1 MYSKKIKRLKE
12 EMSLYKDFMIY
23 TEGEGEGEGISD
35 EEVKASYIM
44 RSFGITTYDT
54 DIDLELFDI
63 LIEIMEAI
71 LKRKTL
77 EYINISRQNYRNFI
91 LIVNI
96 IKDYIDWGTSIR
108 TCFFTK
114 LLIENM
120 YDGSY
125 IEFEEYDEIKELIDY
140 LKENTI

>member
-12 EMSLYKDFMIY
+12 ELSLYKDFMIY
-23 TEGEGEGEGISD
+23 TEGEEISD
-35 EEVKASYIM
+35 KEVKASYIM
-44 RSFGITTYDT
+44 LSFNITTYDT

-96 IKDYIDWGTSIR
+96 IKDYIIDWGTSIR

-114 LLIENM
+114 VLIENM
-120 YDGSY
+120 SDGSY

>member
-12 EMSLYKDFMIY
+12 EMSLYKEFMIF
-23 TEGEGEGEGISD
+23 TEGEEISD
-35 EEVKASYIM
+35 EKVKASYIM
-44 RSFGITTYDT
+44 LSFNITTYDT

-71 LKRKTL
+71 LKQKTL
-77 EYINISRQNYRNFI
+77 EYINISKQNYRNFI
-91 LIVNI
+91 LFVNI
-96 IKDYIDWGTSIR
+96 IKEYIDWGTSIR

-120 YDGSY
+120 SDGSY
-125 IEFEEYDEIKELIDY
+125 IEFEEYNEIKELIDY
-140 LKENTI
+140 LKENNI

>member
-23 TEGEGEGEGISD
+23 TEGEEISD

-44 RSFGITTYDT
+44 LSFNITTYDI

-71 LKRKTL
+71 LNRKTL
-77 EYINISRQNYRNFI
+77 EYINISKQNYRNFI
-91 LIVNI
+91 LFANI
-96 IKDYIDWGTSIR
+96 IKEYIDWGTSIR

-120 YDGSY
+120 SDGSY

-140 LKENTI
+140 LKDNNI

>member
-1 MYSKKIKRLKE
+1 MCSKKIRRLKE
-12 EMSLYKDFMIY
+12 EMSLYKDFMIF
-23 TEGEGEGEGISD
+23 TEGKEISD
-35 EEVKASYIM
+35 KEVKASYIM
-44 RSFGITTYDT
+44 LSFNITTYDT

-77 EYINISRQNYRNFI
+77 EYIKISKQNYRNFI
-91 LIVNI
+91 LFVNI
-96 IKDYIDWGTSIR
+96 IKEYIDWGTSIR

-120 YDGSY
+120 SDGSY
-125 IEFEEYDEIKELIDY
+125 IEFEEYNEIKELIDY
-140 LKENTI
+140 LKENNI

>member
-12 EMSLYKDFMIY
+12 EMSLYKDFMIF
-23 TEGEGEGEGISD
+23 TEGEEGEEITD
-35 EEVKASYIM
+35 EEVKATYIM
-44 RSFGITTYDT
+44 RSFNITTYDT

-71 LKRKTL
+71 LNRKTL
-77 EYINISRQNYRNFI
+77 EYINISKQNYRNFI

-120 YDGSY
+120 SDGSY
-125 IEFEEYDEIKELIDY
+125 VEFEEYDEIKELIDY

>member
-1 MYSKKIKRLKE
+1 MYNEKIKHLKE
-12 EMSLYKDFMIY
+12 EMLLYKDLMISI
-23 TEGEGEGEGISD
+23 EEDEGISD
-35 EEVKASYIM
+35 KQLKASYIM
-44 RSFGITTYDT
+44 RSFNITTYDT

-71 LKRKTL
+71 VKRKTL
-77 EYINISRQNYRNFI
+77 EYIDISKQNYHNFI
-91 LIVNI
+91 LFVNI

-120 YDGSY
+120 SDGSY
-125 IEFEEYDEIKELIDY
+125 IVFEDYNEIKELIDY
-140 LKENTI
+140 LKENNI

>member
-12 EMSLYKDFMIY
+12 EMSLYKDFMIF
-23 TEGEGEGEGISD
+23 TEGEEISD

-44 RSFGITTYDT
+44 LSFNITTYDT
-54 DIDLELFDI
+54 GIDLELFDI

-71 LKRKTL
+71 LQRKTL
-77 EYINISRQNYRNFI
+77 EYINISKQNYRNFI
-91 LIVNI
+91 LFVNI

-120 YDGSY
+120 SDGSY

-140 LKENTI
+140 LKENNI

>member
-1 MYSKKIKRLKE
+1 MYNEKIKHLKE
-12 EMSLYKDFMIY
+12 EMLLYKDLMISI
-23 TEGEGEGEGISD
+23 EGDEGISD
-35 EEVKASYIM
+35 KQLKASYIM
-44 RSFGITTYDT
+44 RSFNITTYDT

-71 LKRKTL
+71 VKRKTL
-77 EYINISRQNYRNFI
+77 EYIDISKQNYHNFI
-91 LIVNI
+91 LFVNI

-120 YDGSY
+120 SDGSY
-125 IEFEEYDEIKELIDY
+125 IVFEDYNEIKELIDY
-140 LKENTI
+140 LKENNI

>member
-1 MYSKKIKRLKE
+1 MCSKKIRHLKE
-12 EMSLYKDFMIY
+12 EMSLYKDFMIFI
-23 TEGEGEGEGISD
+23 EEEEISD
-35 EEVKASYIM
+35 KEVKASYIM
-44 RSFGITTYDT
+44 LSFNITTYDT

-77 EYINISRQNYRNFI
+77 EYINISKQNYRNFI
-91 LIVNI
+91 LFVNI

-114 LLIENM
+114 LLIENLS
-120 YDGSY
+120 DGSY

-140 LKENTI
+140 LKENNI

>member
-1 MYSKKIKRLKE
+1 MCSKKIRRLKD
-12 EMSLYKDFMIY
+12 EMSLYKDFMIF
-23 TEGEGEGEGISD
+23 TEEEEISD
-35 EEVKASYIM
+35 KEVKAQYIM
-44 RSFGITTYDT
+44 LSFNITTYDT

-77 EYINISRQNYRNFI
+77 EYINISKQNYRNFI
-91 LIVNI
+91 LFVNI

-114 LLIENM
+114 LLIENLS
-120 YDGSY
+120 DGSY

-140 LKENTI
+140 LKENNI

>member
-1 MYSKKIKRLKE
+1 MHSKKIKRLKE
-12 EMSLYKDFMIY
+12 EMSLYNDFMIY
-23 TEGEGEGEGISD
+23 TEGEEISD
-35 EEVKASYIM
+35 KGVKASYIM
-44 RSFGITTYDT
+44 LSFNITTYDI

-71 LKRKTL
+71 LNRKTL
-77 EYINISRQNYRNFI
+77 EYINISKQNYRNFI
-91 LIVNI
+91 LFANI

-120 YDGSY
+120 SDGSY

-140 LKENTI
+140 LKDNTI

>member
-1 MYSKKIKRLKE
+1 MCSKKIRHLKE
-12 EMSLYKDFMIY
+12 EISLYKDFMIF
-23 TEGEGEGEGISD
+23 TEGKEISD
-35 EEVKASYIM
+35 KEVKASYIM
-44 RSFGITTYDT
+44 LSFNITTYDT

-77 EYINISRQNYRNFI
+77 EYINISKQNYCNFI
-91 LIVNI
+91 LFVNI
-96 IKDYIDWGTSIR
+96 IKEYIDWGTSIR

-120 YDGSY
+120 SDGSY
-125 IEFEEYDEIKELIDY
+125 MEFEEYNEIKELIDY
-140 LKENTI
+140 LKENNI

>member
-1 MYSKKIKRLKE
+1 MCSKKIKRLKE

-23 TEGEGEGEGISD
+23 TEGEEISD

-44 RSFGITTYDT
+44 LSFNITTYDT

-77 EYINISRQNYRNFI
+77 EYINISKQNYHNFI
-91 LIVNI
+91 LFVNI

-120 YDGSY
+120 SDGSY
-125 IEFEEYDEIKELIDY
+125 IEFEEYDEIKELLDY
-140 LKENTI
+140 LKENNI

>member
-23 TEGEGEGEGISD
+23 TEGEGEEISD

-44 RSFGITTYDT
+44 RSFNITTYDT

-120 YDGSY
+120 SDGSY
-125 IEFEEYDEIKELIDY
+125 IEFEEYNEIKELIDY
-140 LKENTI
+140 LKENNI

>member
-1 MYSKKIKRLKE
+1 MCSKKIKQLKE
-12 EMSLYKDFMIY
+12 EMSLYKDFMIF
-23 TEGEGEGEGISD
+23 TEGEEISD
-35 EEVKASYIM
+35 NEVKASYIM
-44 RSFGITTYDT
+44 LSFNITTYDT

-77 EYINISRQNYRNFI
+77 EYIKISKQNYRNFI
-91 LIVNI
+91 LFVNI
-96 IKDYIDWGTSIR
+96 IKEYIDWGTSIR

-120 YDGSY
+120 SDGSY
-125 IEFEEYDEIKELIDY
+125 IEFEEYNEIKELIDY
-140 LKENTI
+140 LKENNI

>member
-1 MYSKKIKRLKE
+1 MCSKKIKRLKE
-12 EMSLYKDFMIY
+12 EMSLYKDFMIF
-23 TEGEGEGEGISD
+23 TEGEEISD

-44 RSFGITTYDT
+44 LSFNITTYDT

-71 LKRKTL
+71 LNRKTL
-77 EYINISRQNYRNFI
+77 EYININKQNYRNFI

-120 YDGSY
+120 SDGSY
-125 IEFEEYDEIKELIDY
+125 VEFEEYDEIKELIDY

>member
-1 MYSKKIKRLKE
+1 MCSKKIRHLKE
-12 EMSLYKDFMIY
+12 EMSLYKDFMIC
-23 TEGEGEGEGISD
+23 TEGEEISD
-35 EEVKASYIM
+35 KEVKASYIM
-44 RSFGITTYDT
+44 LSFNITTYDA

-77 EYINISRQNYRNFI
+77 EYINISKQNYRNFI
-91 LIVNI
+91 LFVNI
-96 IKDYIDWGTSIR
+96 IKEYIDWGTSIR

-120 YDGSY
+120 SDGSY
-125 IEFEEYDEIKELIDY
+125 IEFEEYNEIKELIDY
-140 LKENTI
+140 LKENNI

>member
-1 MYSKKIKRLKE
+1 MCSKKIRHLKE
-12 EMSLYKDFMIY
+12 EMSLYKDFMIF
-23 TEGEGEGEGISD
+23 TEGKEEISD
-35 EEVKASYIM
+35 KEVKASYIM
-44 RSFGITTYDT
+44 LSFNITTYDT

-77 EYINISRQNYRNFI
+77 EYIKISKQNYRNFI
-91 LIVNI
+91 LFVNI
-96 IKDYIDWGTSIR
+96 IKEYIDWGTSIR

-120 YDGSY
+120 SDGSY
-125 IEFEEYDEIKELIDY
+125 IEFEEYNEIKELIYY
-140 LKENTI
+140 LKENNI

>member
-1 MYSKKIKRLKE
+1 MCSKKIRCLKE
-12 EMSLYKDFMIY
+12 EMSLYKDFMIF
-23 TEGEGEGEGISD
+23 TEEEEISD
-35 EEVKASYIM
+35 KEVKANYIM
-44 RSFGITTYDT
+44 LSFNITTYDT

-77 EYINISRQNYRNFI
+77 EYINISKQNYRNFI
-91 LIVNI
+91 LFVNI

-114 LLIENM
+114 LLIENLS
-120 YDGSY
+120 DGSY

-140 LKENTI
+140 LKENNI

>member
-12 EMSLYKDFMIY
+12 EMSLYKDFMIF
-23 TEGEGEGEGISD
+23 TEGEEISD

-44 RSFGITTYDT
+44 LSFNITTYDT

-71 LKRKTL
+71 LNRKTL
-77 EYINISRQNYRNFI
+77 EYINISKQNYRNFI

-120 YDGSY
+120 SDGSY

>member
-1 MYSKKIKRLKE
+1 MCSKKIKRLKE

-23 TEGEGEGEGISD
+23 TEGEEISD

-44 RSFGITTYDT
+44 LSFNITTYDT

-71 LKRKTL
+71 LNRKTL
-77 EYINISRQNYRNFI
+77 EYINISKQNYRNFI

-96 IKDYIDWGTSIR
+96 IKEYIDWGTSIR

-120 YDGSY
+120 SDGSY
-125 IEFEEYDEIKELIDY
+125 VEFEEYDEIKELIDY

>member
-1 MYSKKIKRLKE
+1 MYSKKIRRLKE
-12 EMSLYKDFMIY
+12 EMLLYKDFMIF
-23 TEGEGEGEGISD
+23 TEGEEISD

-44 RSFGITTYDT
+44 LSFNITTYDT

-71 LKRKTL
+71 LQRKTL
-77 EYINISRQNYRNFI
+77 EYINISKQNYRNFI
-91 LIVNI
+91 LFVNI

-120 YDGSY
+120 SDGSY

-140 LKENTI
+140 LKENNI

>member
-1 MYSKKIKRLKE
+1 MCSKKIKRLKE
-12 EMSLYKDFMIY
+12 EMSLYNDFMIY
-23 TEGEGEGEGISD
+23 TEGEEISD
-35 EEVKASYIM
+35 KGVKASYIM
-44 RSFGITTYDT
+44 LSFNITTYDI

-71 LKRKTL
+71 LNRKTL
-77 EYINISRQNYRNFI
+77 EYINISKQNYRNFI
-91 LIVNI
+91 LFANI
-96 IKDYIDWGTSIR
+96 IKEYIDWGTSIR

-120 YDGSY
+120 SDGSY

>member
-1 MYSKKIKRLKE
+1 MCSKKIKQLKE
-12 EMSLYKDFMIY
+12 EMSLYKDFMIF
-23 TEGEGEGEGISD
+23 TEGEEISD
-35 EEVKASYIM
+35 NEVKASYIM
-44 RSFGITTYDT
+44 LSFNITTYDT

-77 EYINISRQNYRNFI
+77 EYINISKQNYRNFI
-91 LIVNI
+91 LFVNI

-120 YDGSY
+120 SDGSY
-125 IEFEEYDEIKELIDY
+125 IEFEEYNEIKELIDY
-140 LKENTI
+140 LKENNI

>member
-12 EMSLYKDFMIY
+12 EMSLYKDFMIF
-23 TEGEGEGEGISD
+23 TEGEEISD

-44 RSFGITTYDT
+44 LSFNITTYDT

-71 LKRKTL
+71 LNRKTL
-77 EYINISRQNYRNFI
+77 EYINISKQNYRNFI

-120 YDGSY
+120 SDGSY

-140 LKENTI
+140 LKENNI

>member
-1 MYSKKIKRLKE
+1 MCSKKIRRLKE
-12 EMSLYKDFMIY
+12 EMSLYKDFMIF
-23 TEGEGEGEGISD
+23 TEEEEISD
-35 EEVKASYIM
+35 KEVKASYIM
-44 RSFGITTYDT
+44 LSFNITTYDT

-77 EYINISRQNYRNFI
+77 EYINISKQNYRNFI
-91 LIVNI
+91 LFVNI

-114 LLIENM
+114 LLIENLS
-120 YDGSY
+120 DGSY

-140 LKENTI
+140 LKENNI

>member
-23 TEGEGEGEGISD
+23 TEGEEISD

-44 RSFGITTYDT
+44 LSFNITTYDT

-71 LKRKTL
+71 LNRKTL
-77 EYINISRQNYRNFI
+77 EYINISKQNYRNFI

-96 IKDYIDWGTSIR
+96 IKEYIDWGTSIR

-120 YDGSY
+120 SDGSY

-140 LKENTI
+140 LKDNNI

>member
-1 MYSKKIKRLKE
+1 MCSKKIKHLKE
-12 EMSLYKDFMIY
+12 EMSSYKDFMIFI
-23 TEGEGEGEGISD
+23 EEEEISD
-35 EEVKASYIM
+35 KEVKASYIM
-44 RSFGITTYDT
+44 RSFNITTYDT

-77 EYINISRQNYRNFI
+77 EYINISKQNYRNFI
-91 LIVNI
+91 LFVNI

-114 LLIENM
+114 LLIENLS
-120 YDGSY
+120 DGSY

-140 LKENTI
+140 LKENNI

>member
-1 MYSKKIKRLKE
+1 MCSKKIRHLKE
-12 EMSLYKDFMIY
+12 EMSLYKDFMIF
-23 TEGEGEGEGISD
+23 TEGEKISD
-35 EEVKASYIM
+35 KEVKANYIM
-44 RSFGITTYDT
+44 LSFNITTYDT

-77 EYINISRQNYRNFI
+77 EYINISKQNYRNFI
-91 LIVNI
+91 LFVNI

-114 LLIENM
+114 LLIENLS
-120 YDGSY
+120 DGSY

-140 LKENTI
+140 LKENNI

>member
-1 MYSKKIKRLKE
+1 MCSKKIKRLKE
-12 EMSLYKDFMIY
+12 EMSLYNDFMIY
-23 TEGEGEGEGISD
+23 TEGEEISD
-35 EEVKASYIM
+35 KGVKASYIM
-44 RSFGITTYDT
+44 LSFNITTYDI

-71 LKRKTL
+71 LNRKTL
-77 EYINISRQNYRNFI
+77 EYINISKQNYRNFI
-91 LIVNI
+91 LFANI

-120 YDGSY
+120 SDGSY

-140 LKENTI
+140 LKDNNI

>member
-1 MYSKKIKRLKE
+1 
-12 EMSLYKDFMIY
+12 MSLYKDFMIF
-23 TEGEGEGEGISD
+23 TEGKEEISD
-35 EEVKASYIM
+35 KEVKASYIM
-44 RSFGITTYDT
+44 LSFNITTYDT

-77 EYINISRQNYRNFI
+77 EYIKISKQNYRNFI
-91 LIVNI
+91 IFVNI
-96 IKDYIDWGTSIR
+96 IKEYIDWGTSIR

-120 YDGSY
+120 SDGSY
-125 IEFEEYDEIKELIDY
+125 IEFEEYNEIKELIDY
-140 LKENTI
+140 LKENNI

>member
-12 EMSLYKDFMIY
+12 EMSLYNDFMIY
-23 TEGEGEGEGISD
+23 TEGEEISD

-44 RSFGITTYDT
+44 LSFNITTYDT
-54 DIDLELFDI
+54 GIDLELFDI

-71 LKRKTL
+71 LNRKTL
-77 EYINISRQNYRNFI
+77 EYINISKQNYRNFI
-91 LIVNI
+91 LFANI

-120 YDGSY
+120 SDGSY

-140 LKENTI
+140 LKENNI

>member
-1 MYSKKIKRLKE
+1 MCSKKIKHLKE
-12 EMSLYKDFMIY
+12 EMSSYKDFMIFI
-23 TEGEGEGEGISD
+23 EEEEISD
-35 EEVKASYIM
+35 KEVKASYIM
-44 RSFGITTYDT
+44 RSFNITTYDT

-77 EYINISRQNYRNFI
+77 EYINISKQNYRNFI
-91 LIVNI
+91 LFVNI

-108 TCFFTK
+108 TCFFIK
-114 LLIENM
+114 LLIENLS
-120 YDGSY
+120 DGSY

-140 LKENTI
+140 LKENNI

>member
-1 MYSKKIKRLKE
+1 MYSKKIRHLKE
-12 EMSLYKDFMIY
+12 EMSLYKDFMIFI
-23 TEGEGEGEGISD
+23 EEEEEISD
-35 EEVKASYIM
+35 KEVKASYIM
-44 RSFGITTYDT
+44 LSFNITTYDT

-77 EYINISRQNYRNFI
+77 EYINISKQNYRNFI
-91 LIVNI
+91 LFVNI

-114 LLIENM
+114 LLIENLS
-120 YDGSY
+120 DGSY

-140 LKENTI
+140 LKENNI

>member
-1 MYSKKIKRLKE
+1 MCSKKIRHLKE
-12 EMSLYKDFMIY
+12 EMSLYKDFMIF
-23 TEGEGEGEGISD
+23 TEGKEEISD
-35 EEVKASYIM
+35 KEVKASYIM
-44 RSFGITTYDT
+44 LSFNIITYDT

-77 EYINISRQNYRNFI
+77 EYIKISKQNYRNFI
-91 LIVNI
+91 LFVNI
-96 IKDYIDWGTSIR
+96 IKEYIDWGTSIR

-120 YDGSY
+120 SDGSY
-125 IEFEEYDEIKELIDY
+125 IEFEEYNEIKELIDY
-140 LKENTI
+140 LKENNI